1 MNQTSVKS
9 TGWLD
14 GAAIGLSGLCLVH
27 CLALPFLVGALPLL
41 LPLTMGHLHVQM
53 LIVVLPLSIVAIG
66 MGYVGHRDAR
76 VVLAAIVGL
85 ALLIFG
91 ASVAHDTLG
100 VAADRTFSISGAVA
114 LASAHLWNGLLS
126 RRHRCA
132 VTGD

>member
-1 MNQTSVKS
+1 MKS

-14 GAAIGLSGLCLVH
+14 GTAIGLSGLCLAH
-27 CLALPFLVGALPLL
+27 CLALPFVVGALPML
-41 LPLTMGHLHVQM
+41 LPLTSGHLHAQM
-53 LIVVLPLSIVAIG
+53 LVVVLPLSVIAIG
-66 MGYVGHRDAR
+66 MGYVGHRDSR

-91 ASVAHDTLG
+91 ATVAHDTLG
-100 VAADRTFSISGAVA
+100 VVADRSFSIGGAVA

-132 VTGD
+132 VASD